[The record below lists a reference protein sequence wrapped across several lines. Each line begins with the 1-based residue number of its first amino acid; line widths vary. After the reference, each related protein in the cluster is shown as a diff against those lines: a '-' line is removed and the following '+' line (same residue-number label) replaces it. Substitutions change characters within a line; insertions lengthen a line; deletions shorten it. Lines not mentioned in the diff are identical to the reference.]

1 MEARK
6 AFIPKP
12 WQPPMTNVT
21 VEMVNNFLD
30 HIRSKCK
37 DLAIYR
43 TEIIQIVTTDGDQ
56 HNLLVDY
63 NDIKLSDVCHT
74 ICTLHRIKDDNMELD

>member
-6 AFIPKP
+6 VFIQKS
-12 WQPPMTNVT
+12 WQPPLNNVM

-30 HIRSKCK
+30 RVRSKCK

-56 HNLLVDY
+56 HNLLVGY
-63 NDIKLSDVCHT
+63 NGIKLSDVCHT
-74 ICTLHRIKDDNMELD
+74 ICRIKDNVTELDQD